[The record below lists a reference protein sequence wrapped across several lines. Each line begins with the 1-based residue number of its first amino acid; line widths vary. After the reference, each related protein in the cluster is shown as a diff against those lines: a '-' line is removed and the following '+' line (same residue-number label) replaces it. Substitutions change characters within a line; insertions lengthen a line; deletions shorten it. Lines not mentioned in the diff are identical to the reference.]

1 VIRAMTPVGIS
12 EALSLR
18 LSTVDNVVI
27 EDDYKNGV
35 IKIMEYRV

>member
-1 VIRAMTPVGIS
+1 
-12 EALSLR
+12 LSLR